1 MSSTVLCAVTLL
13 ACALTF
19 GAAQTSC
26 KGRCGAE
33 YYRGNMC
40 QCDYGCLEYEECCT
54 DYKSQC
60 TTKNSCKGRCG
71 ERFKRGSLC
80 SCDSDC
86 IKFKQC
92 CPDRNLHCD
101 ADEPTLNDA
110 SDPSTFSEENHADAS
125 DASTAGTTT
134 GVSSQP
140 PPTTAPQSDSSPTAD
155 TQELQ
160 TEGQAEV
167 QTEDDIILGETTVAY
182 PEDPEVTT
190 LSTASYTPVASG
202 STGPPQ
208 SSTTVLE
215 DSQGTTISSVA
226 LDLTPITEATPSNPG
241 PDDAESTDSV
251 PTDPTS
257 SLADPDSTSVS
268 PEEPG
273 DLPELDTLTTQTP
286 LFTESVQDDTTNEDA
301 AGVTT
306 PDPLNVTPYPTDDLP
321 NVTPDP
327 TADLPNAT
335 PDPNVD
341 LPNATRDPNADLPN
355 ATLDPNADL
364 PNATLD
370 PNADLPNSTPDPTAD
385 QLNVTPDPTADQLNV
400 TPDPLDPNAD
410 LPNSTPDPTADQ
422 LNVTPDPTADQLNVT
437 PDPNADLPNAT
448 PDPNV
453 DLPNATPDPNADL
466 PNATLDPNADLPNST
481 PDPTADQL
489 NVTPDP
495 TADQLNV
502 TPDPN
507 ADLPNATLDPTADLP
522 NATPDPTADLPNA
535 TPDPTADLP
544 NATPDPTADQLDITP
559 DPTKNTPLEATPK
572 PQDKPAPNKP
582 SQTKPTSPKP
592 SSNSETKPLIPTQT
606 LTIDN
611 PKDYQADDTNDT
623 NLCSGRPV
631 GAVTTLRNGTM
642 VVFRGHYFWLVDRYM
657 VPSPAQSITQVWGVP
672 SPIDTAFTRCNC
684 QGKTYIFKGPRYW
697 RFENGLLDP
706 HYPKV
711 VQVGFDGLRGQI
723 TAALSVPQYQS
734 RRESVYFFK
743 RGGAVQKYS
752 YQLGASPTCGSKVHN
767 AVYTVRS
774 RVVRRA
780 VSLLGPSINIRKSWR
795 GFPSA
800 ITAAVSVPSRTEREG
815 YKYHVFSRSTSYNV
829 RMGGERPVVPAPTAN
844 ESPQSR
850 DFFKC
855 QKKV

>member
-40 QCDYGCLEYEECCT
+40 QCDYGCLEYGECCR
-54 DYKSQC
+54 DYESQC

-71 ERFKRGSLC
+71 ESFKRGRLC

-86 IKFKQC
+86 INFKQC
-92 CPDRNLHCD
+92 CSDRNLHCD

-110 SDPSTFSEENHADAS
+110 SDPSTFSEGNHADDNYIPLVSPTSNPQDDLGDDMYNQMFPTDQFSNNGVEDPEAGPVPQSTSGYELSTADVLDQISTEPTQDPDPLPLSTEAFTASTETQTTLPDTEKEADFNPSTLNPTESTDAS

-134 GVSSQP
+134 AAAVSSQP

-160 TEGQAEV
+160 TEV

-226 LDLTPITEATPSNPG
+226 LDLTPITEATPSNLG

-257 SLADPDSTSVS
+257 SLTDPDSTSVS

-273 DLPELDTLTTQTP
+273 DLPELYTLTTQTP

-306 PDPLNVTPYPTDDLP
+306 
-321 NVTPDP
+321 
-327 TADLPNAT
+327 A
-335 PDPNVD
+335 
-341 LPNATRDPNADLPN
+341 
-355 ATLDPNADL
+355 
-364 PNATLD
+364 
-370 PNADLPNSTPDPTAD
+370 
-385 QLNVTPDPTADQLNV
+385 
-400 TPDPLDPNAD
+400 DPLD
-410 LPNSTPDPTADQ
+410 
-422 LNVTPDPTADQLNVT
+422 V
-437 PDPNADLPNAT
+437 
-448 PDPNV
+448 
-453 DLPNATPDPNADL
+453 
-466 PNATLDPNADLPNST
+466 
-481 PDPTADQL
+481 
-489 NVTPDP
+489 
-495 TADQLNV
+495 
-502 TPDPN
+502 
-507 ADLPNATLDPTADLP
+507 
-522 NATPDPTADLPNA
+522 
-535 TPDPTADLP
+535 
-544 NATPDPTADQLDITP
+544 TPDPTADQLDITP

-582 SQTKPTSPKP
+582 SQTKPPSPKP

-611 PKDYQADDTNDT
+611 PKDYQADDSNDT

-706 HYPKV
+706 NYPKV

-743 RGGAVQKYS
+743 RGGTVQKYS
-752 YQLGASPTCGSKVHN
+752 YQFGANPTCGRKVHN

-780 VSLLGPSINIRKSWR
+780 VSLLGPSINIRTSWR
-795 GFPSA
+795 GFPST
-800 ITAAVSVPSRTEREG
+800 ITAAVSVPSRTEQEG

>member
-40 QCDYGCLEYEECCT
+40 QCDYGCLEYGECCR
-54 DYKSQC
+54 DYESQC
-60 TTKNSCKGRCG
+60 TTKNSCTGRCG
-71 ERFKRGSLC
+71 ESFKRGRLC

-101 ADEPTLNDA
+101 ADEKISGAASTSAPVKANSCDSINDNKPKEPTLNDA
-110 SDPSTFSEENHADAS
+110 SDPSTFSEENHADDNYIPLVSPTSNPQDDLGDDMYNQIFPTDQFSNNGVEDPEAGPVPQSTSGYELSTADVLDQISTEPTQDPDPLPLSTEAFTASTETQTTLPDTEKEADFNPSTLNPTESTDAS

-134 GVSSQP
+134 AAAVSSQP
-140 PPTTAPQSDSSPTAD
+140 PPTTVPQSDSSPTAD

-306 PDPLNVTPYPTDDLP
+306 ADPLDVTPDPTVNQLD
-321 NVTPDP
+321 VTPDP
-327 TADLPNAT
+327 TADP
-335 PDPNVD
+335 
-341 LPNATRDPNADLPN
+341 
-355 ATLDPNADL
+355 LD
-364 PNATLD
+364 
-370 PNADLPNSTPDPTAD
+370 
-385 QLNVTPDPTADQLNV
+385 VTPDPTD
-400 TPDPLDPNAD
+400 D
-410 LPNSTPDPTADQ
+410 LPN
-422 LNVTPDPTADQLNVT
+422 LNVT
-437 PDPNADLPNAT
+437 PDPN
-448 PDPNV
+448 
-453 DLPNATPDPNADL
+453 
-466 PNATLDPNADLPNST
+466 
-481 PDPTADQL
+481 
-489 NVTPDP
+489 
-495 TADQLNV
+495 
-502 TPDPN
+502 
-507 ADLPNATLDPTADLP
+507 ADLP

-559 DPTKNTPLEATPK
+559 NPTKNTPLEATPK
-572 PQDKPAPNKP
+572 PHDKPAPNKP

-592 SSNSETKPLIPTQT
+592 SSNSETKPLIPT
-606 LTIDN
+606 IDN
-611 PKDYQADDTNDT
+611 PKDYQADDSNDT

-752 YQLGASPTCGSKVHN
+752 YQLGASPTCGRKVHN

-780 VSLLGPSINIRKSWR
+780 GPSINIRTSWR
-795 GFPSA
+795 GFPST

>member
-26 KGRCGAE
+26 KGRCGTE

-40 QCDYGCLEYEECCT
+40 QCDYGCLEYGECCS
-54 DYKSQC
+54 DYESQC

-71 ERFKRGSLC
+71 EGFKRGRLC

-86 IKFKQC
+86 VTFKQC

-101 ADEPTLNDA
+101 ADEKISGAASTSAPVKANSCDSINDNKPKEPTLNDA

-134 GVSSQP
+134 AAAVSSQP

-182 PEDPEVTT
+182 PEEPEVTT

-251 PTDPTS
+251 PTEPMS

-286 LFTESVQDDTTNEDA
+286 LFTEAVQDDTTNEDA

-306 PDPLNVTPYPTDDLP
+306 ADQLDVTPDPTDDLP
-321 NVTPDP
+321 NATPDP
-327 TADLPNAT
+327 NADLPNAT
-335 PDPNVD
+335 PDPN
-341 LPNATRDPNADLPN
+341 ADLPN
-355 ATLDPNADL
+355 ATP
-364 PNATLD
+364 D

-400 TPDPLDPNAD
+400 TPDPTAD
-410 LPNSTPDPTADQ
+410 QLNVTPDPTADQ

-437 PDPNADLPNAT
+437 PDP
-448 PDPNV
+448 
-453 DLPNATPDPNADL
+453 
-466 PNATLDPNADLPNST
+466 
-481 PDPTADQL
+481 TADQL

-495 TADQLNV
+495 TADQLDV
-502 TPDPN
+502 
-507 ADLPNATLDPTADLP
+507 
-522 NATPDPTADLPNA
+522 
-535 TPDPTADLP
+535 
-544 NATPDPTADQLDITP
+544 TPDPTADQLDVTL

-611 PKDYQADDTNDT
+611 PKDYQADDSNDT

-697 RFENGLLDP
+697 RFDNGLLDP

-743 RGGAVQKYS
+743 RV
-752 YQLGASPTCGSKVHN
+752 SP
-767 AVYTVRS
+767 
-774 RVVRRA
+774 
-780 VSLLGPSINIRKSWR
+780 LGPSINIRTSWR
-795 GFPSA
+795 GFPST
-800 ITAAVSVPSRTEREG
+800 ITAAVSVPSRTEQEG
-815 YKYHVFSRSTSYNV
+815 YKYHVFSRSTSYKV

-844 ESPQSR
+844 ESPQSK

>member
-40 QCDYGCLEYEECCT
+40 QCDYGCLEYGECCR
-54 DYKSQC
+54 DYESQC

-71 ERFKRGSLC
+71 EGFKRGRLC
-80 SCDSDC
+80 NCDSDC

-110 SDPSTFSEENHADAS
+110 SDPSTFSEENHADDNSIPLVSPTSNPQDDLGDDMYNQIFPTDEFSNNGVEDPEAGPVPQSTSSYELSTADVLDQISTEPTQDPDPLPLSTEAFTTSTETQTTLPDTEKDADFNPSTLNPTESKDAS

-134 GVSSQP
+134 AAAVSSQP
-140 PPTTAPQSDSSPTAD
+140 PPTTAPQSDPSPTAD

-160 TEGQAEV
+160 AEGQAEV
-167 QTEDDIILGETTVAY
+167 QTEDDNILGETTVAY

-241 PDDAESTDSV
+241 PDDAENTDSV

-257 SLADPDSTSVS
+257 SLADPDSSSVS

-286 LFTESVQDDTTNEDA
+286 LFTEAVQDDTTNEDA
-301 AGVTT
+301 ARVTTADPLDVT
-306 PDPLNVTPYPTDDLP
+306 PDPTVYQLDVTPDPTADPLDVTPDPTDDLP

-335 PDPNVD
+335 PDPN
-341 LPNATRDPNADLPN
+341 ADLPN
-355 ATLDPNADL
+355 ATPDLNADR
-364 PNATLD
+364 PNATPD
-370 PNADLPNSTPDPTAD
+370 PNADLPNS
-385 QLNVTPDPTADQLNV
+385 
-400 TPDPLDPNAD
+400 
-410 LPNSTPDPTADQ
+410 
-422 LNVTPDPTADQLNVT
+422 TPDPTADQLNVT

-448 PDPNV
+448 PDP
-453 DLPNATPDPNADL
+453 
-466 PNATLDPNADLPNST
+466 
-481 PDPTADQL
+481 
-489 NVTPDP
+489 
-495 TADQLNV
+495 
-502 TPDPN
+502 
-507 ADLPNATLDPTADLP
+507 
-522 NATPDPTADLPNA
+522 
-535 TPDPTADLP
+535 
-544 NATPDPTADQLDITP
+544 TADQLDVTP

-582 SQTKPTSPKP
+582 SQTIPTSPKP
-592 SSNSETKPLIPTQT
+592 SYNSETKPLIPTQT

-611 PKDYQADDTNDT
+611 PKEYQADDSNDT
-623 NLCSGRPV
+623 NLCSGRPI

-743 RGGAVQKYS
+743 RGGTVQKYS
-752 YQLGASPTCGSKVHN
+752 YQLGASPTCGRKVNN

-774 RVVRRA
+774 RVVRQA
-780 VSLLGPSINIRKSWR
+780 VSLLGPSIKIRTSWR
-795 GFPSA
+795 GFPST
-800 ITAAVSVPSRTEREG
+800 ITAAVSVPSRTEPEG
-815 YKYHVFSRSTSYNV
+815 YKYHVFSRSTSYTV
-829 RMGGERPVVPAPTAN
+829 RMGGELPVVPAPTAK
-844 ESPQSR
+844 ESPQNR

>member
-1 MSSTVLCAVTLL
+1 
-13 ACALTF
+13 
-19 GAAQTSC
+19 
-26 KGRCGAE
+26 
-33 YYRGNMC
+33 MC
-40 QCDYGCLEYEECCT
+40 QCDYGCLEYGECCR
-54 DYKSQC
+54 DYESQC

-110 SDPSTFSEENHADAS
+110 SDPSTFSEENHAD
-125 DASTAGTTT
+125 
-134 GVSSQP
+134 
-140 PPTTAPQSDSSPTAD
+140 
-155 TQELQ
+155 
-160 TEGQAEV
+160 
-167 QTEDDIILGETTVAY
+167 
-182 PEDPEVTT
+182 
-190 LSTASYTPVASG
+190 
-202 STGPPQ
+202 
-208 SSTTVLE
+208 
-215 DSQGTTISSVA
+215 
-226 LDLTPITEATPSNPG
+226 
-241 PDDAESTDSV
+241 
-251 PTDPTS
+251 
-257 SLADPDSTSVS
+257 PDSTSVS

-286 LFTESVQDDTTNEDA
+286 LFTESVQDDTTH
-301 AGVTT
+301 
-306 PDPLNVTPYPTDDLP
+306 
-321 NVTPDP
+321 
-327 TADLPNAT
+327 
-335 PDPNVD
+335 
-341 LPNATRDPNADLPN
+341 
-355 ATLDPNADL
+355 
-364 PNATLD
+364 
-370 PNADLPNSTPDPTAD
+370 
-385 QLNVTPDPTADQLNV
+385 
-400 TPDPLDPNAD
+400 
-410 LPNSTPDPTADQ
+410 
-422 LNVTPDPTADQLNVT
+422 
-437 PDPNADLPNAT
+437 
-448 PDPNV
+448 
-453 DLPNATPDPNADL
+453 
-466 PNATLDPNADLPNST
+466 
-481 PDPTADQL
+481 
-489 NVTPDP
+489 
-495 TADQLNV
+495 
-502 TPDPN
+502 
-507 ADLPNATLDPTADLP
+507 
-522 NATPDPTADLPNA
+522 
-535 TPDPTADLP
+535 
-544 NATPDPTADQLDITP
+544 
-559 DPTKNTPLEATPK
+559 
-572 PQDKPAPNKP
+572 
-582 SQTKPTSPKP
+582 
-592 SSNSETKPLIPTQT
+592 
-606 LTIDN
+606 N

-642 VVFRGHYFWLVDRYM
+642 VVFRGHYFWLVDRHM

-684 QGKTYIFKGPRYW
+684 EGKTYIFKGPRYW

-752 YQLGASPTCGSKVHN
+752 YQLGASPTCGRKVHN

-774 RVVRRA
+774 RVARRA
-780 VSLLGPSINIRKSWR
+780 VSLLGPSINIRTSWR
-795 GFPSA
+795 GFPST

>member
-40 QCDYGCLEYEECCT
+40 QCDYGCLEYGECCR
-54 DYKSQC
+54 DYESQC

-110 SDPSTFSEENHADAS
+110 SDPSTFSEENHA
-125 DASTAGTTT
+125 
-134 GVSSQP
+134 GVRWNRLVGG
-140 PPTTAPQSDSSPTAD
+140 D
-155 TQELQ
+155 TDQFSNN
-160 TEGQAEV
+160 GV
-167 QTEDDIILGETTVAY
+167 
-182 PEDPEVTT
+182 EDPEAGPVPQITSGYE
-190 LSTASYTPVASG
+190 LSTVDVLDQI
-202 STGPPQ
+202 ST
-208 SSTTVLE
+208 E
-215 DSQGTTISSVA
+215 
-226 LDLTPITEATPSNPG
+226 
-241 PDDAESTDSV
+241 
-251 PTDPTS
+251 PT
-257 SLADPDSTSVS
+257 
-268 PEEPG
+268 
-273 DLPELDTLTTQTP
+273 
-286 LFTESVQDDTTNEDA
+286 QD
-301 AGVTT
+301 
-306 PDPLNVTPYPTDDLP
+306 PDPLPL
-321 NVTPDP
+321 
-327 TADLPNAT
+327 
-335 PDPNVD
+335 
-341 LPNATRDPNADLPN
+341 
-355 ATLDPNADL
+355 
-364 PNATLD
+364 
-370 PNADLPNSTPDPTAD
+370 STEAFS
-385 QLNVTPDPTADQLNV
+385 A
-400 TPDPLDPNAD
+400 
-410 LPNSTPDPTADQ
+410 ST
-422 LNVTPDPTADQLNVT
+422 
-437 PDPNADLPNAT
+437 
-448 PDPNV
+448 
-453 DLPNATPDPNADL
+453 
-466 PNATLDPNADLPNST
+466 
-481 PDPTADQL
+481 
-489 NVTPDP
+489 
-495 TADQLNV
+495 
-502 TPDPN
+502 
-507 ADLPNATLDPTADLP
+507 
-522 NATPDPTADLPNA
+522 
-535 TPDPTADLP
+535 
-544 NATPDPTADQLDITP
+544 
-559 DPTKNTPLEATPK
+559 E
-572 PQDKPAPNKP
+572 
-582 SQTKPTSPKP
+582 
-592 SSNSETKPLIPTQT
+592 TQT
-606 LTIDN
+606 TLPDTEKEADFNPSTLNPTESTDN

-642 VVFRGHYFWLVDRYM
+642 VVFRGHYFWLVDRHM

-684 QGKTYIFKGPRYW
+684 EGKTYIFKGPRYW

-752 YQLGASPTCGSKVHN
+752 YQLGASPTCGRKVHN

-780 VSLLGPSINIRKSWR
+780 VSLLGPSINIRTSWR
-795 GFPSA
+795 GFPST